1 MSLCSL
7 QDIRQRRRDYLQAV
21 EPIARERAQLAMMF
35 TQMTFFPATGEIS
48 RSYSPEIQ
56 AIDDKYA
63 ELTTILQAHFLG
75 AENKP
80 LAPAQECAMMRGDG

>member
-7 QDIRQRRRDYLQAV
+7 RDIRQRQRDYLQAV

-35 TQMTFFPATGEIS
+35 TQMTFFPATGEV
-48 RSYSPEIQ
+48 RRVYPPEIQ

-63 ELTTILQAHFLG
+63 ELTTMLQALFFD

-80 LAPAQECAMMRGDG
+80 LAPAQECGMMRGDG